1 MQTIDLRELE
11 KLNMLKLSIKRS
23 LSQGEGLRRSS
34 AKGRSAEFSGY
45 REYIPGDDMRY
56 VDWNAFARLDKLY
69 IKEFMEEKEGR
80 VNIYLDTSRSMEFGE
95 KLKSTLMSE
104 LTESISYIASSG
116 RDSVFI
122 TDLAN
127 PTYTFKV
134 PSGKQGVGTLRKWLE
149 GIHPGNE
156 VKSINLKESL
166 KKAIRG
172 RGGLAFVISD
182 FMDEGF
188 LDAESDILKLFGY
201 HGMEVILLH
210 VMSQEELE
218 IDEDGAFQLIDSE
231 EETKEVRLTLDKY
244 SIRDYKKT
252 LEKYMRDI
260 EDKARAAGGKY
271 VLCSTGESISKLI
284 FESMRDVFL

>member
-122 TDLAN
+122 TDL
-127 PTYTFKV
+127 
-134 PSGKQGVGTLRKWLE
+134 G
-149 GIHPGNE
+149 
-156 VKSINLKESL
+156 
-166 KKAIRG
+166 
-172 RGGLAFVISD
+172 
-182 FMDEGF
+182 
-188 LDAESDILKLFGY
+188 
-201 HGMEVILLH
+201 
-210 VMSQEELE
+210 
-218 IDEDGAFQLIDSE
+218 
-231 EETKEVRLTLDKY
+231 
-244 SIRDYKKT
+244 
-252 LEKYMRDI
+252 
-260 EDKARAAGGKY
+260 
-271 VLCSTGESISKLI
+271 
-284 FESMRDVFL
+284 